1 MSARGHHRRKL
12 LLVSCTALTALYPL
26 HAHPNPQGGAVVAG
40 QASIE
45 TPSQGHLVVR
55 QGSAR
60 AVIDWRSFSI
70 GAGEHT
76 QFVQPSTSSVALNR
90 VTGPDPSVIAGRL
103 SANGRIV
110 LQNEAGVTFS
120 EGAQVNAASLLA
132 TTSRIDAQRLM
143 NTGEVVANLP
153 GRVAGARVENR
164 GDITVADSGVA
175 ALVGPEVRNSGRIV
189 ARQGRVVLGGAETY
203 TIDLAGDGLV
213 AFEVRDPVARAP
225 SDGGAVVANTGTIEA
240 PGGQVIVSARAARGV
255 VDDVIFAGGRIAATA
270 VRQEGGTIVLGGGD
284 AGTVTVAGNL
294 DVSGTGA
301 GQRGGTVD
309 VRGERIVMRSGSR
322 IDASG
327 RAGGG
332 TVRIGGDLQG
342 RGPGPTAQSVVV
354 ERDVT
359 ILADATARGDGGT
372 TIVWSDEVTRFWGR
386 ISARGGP
393 EGGDGGF
400 AEVSSKGWLDYRGV
414 ADLRATL
421 GQVGVLLLDP
431 SNLTISDV
439 DTSGIDFGPPIAP
452 TSGNSILNVN
462 DLQAQLALANVTVT
476 TVASPDTPGETGV
489 IAIVASFVIPDARTL
504 TLEAAGA
511 IQHGA
516 GTTIASSGSSN
527 LVMRSGVGA
536 GGSGGIITAG
546 TIALGPAGI
555 LVLDAT
561 GGGTGAGGQIAQT
574 GGSLSGAQL
583 LAQAAAQVAL
593 NATTFGTIAG
603 SSVGGFD
610 VAGSAGN
617 LTVGTVQG
625 VAGITATGAG
635 ASVTLSAAGDLTV
648 GQSIGAGAGNVLLTA
663 GTGGTGSLTQ
673 TGGAISGAGLRA
685 QAADAVSIN
694 SAAITTVAGSA
705 GGAFSVA
712 DTSGGLT
719 VGTVQGVSGI
729 TASGAAPSVTLST
742 PGDLTVSQ
750 AITAGTGPVAL
761 TTGAGGRLTV
771 NQGVTAGRVAV
782 TADQIAVNAALGSG
796 ATGVDI
802 ATATAGRNILVGS
815 GTGGSQ
821 LGNPGNDSTALAVN
835 QEEFDRLGS
844 ATAAVRLGTGSG
856 TIAIQGAP
864 PAGSV
869 GLDLGT
875 RRLFLATG
883 NGSAAAITQTHR
895 VIGAAGSAL
904 AAGTPGSVVLTNSG
918 NDVPLIAGRAGGPLT
933 SFAYTATGG
942 VTVGTVL
949 GGGGISDLGGI
960 ITTGAPIT
968 LSVNGALA
976 LNQPL
981 TAPGG
986 TVSLTNA
993 GTAAITQGATGTI
1006 TATRLAIQTGGPATL
1021 TDAANQVTNL
1031 GAVTAGG
1038 LAFRNVTAAT
1048 VAARNTGS
1056 GAIDITGQNSVTIG
1070 SDPLLGVTGV
1080 QNLAGAVT
1088 LDAAATLLVTEAVS
1102 ATGTATLLGTQVTVN
1117 DIVAAPRV
1125 NVAADRLT
1133 INPLTGA
1140 LGTATLTEAVLRTRT
1155 AGRPISLG
1163 AIAAGELSIGAD
1175 QLGRIG
1181 VGAPS
1186 YHLRI
1191 GSVGGALRP
1200 GEAATG
1206 TLTIRGTADFSGR
1219 ALTLEAGAAGAAVTQ
1234 DPGDAVFA
1242 GSLIA
1247 RAAQGSVL
1255 LGGADNAVGTLAGA
1269 ALGATSDFEFLG
1281 LGNVTLGSLTHG
1293 TDAALAG
1300 VTAGRTARLGS
1311 VFGTVQQTAAA
1322 PIAAQSLLARSDFG
1336 AVNLTASAANTVGTI
1351 AGDAFA
1357 GFRYRGADGLTVGTI
1372 APSVAFPGIANGI
1385 TITSAGAPVT
1395 LIAGGDLA
1403 LAAPIGAGNGT
1414 VRLQSGQDLTQAA
1427 AGVVTADALLARA
1440 GRDVLLDGANGT
1452 ELPGAPGGTGGNQ
1465 VGTLA
1470 AVAGRE
1476 LWYRSAQGFTVGSVA
1491 ADPGLVAGATGASGG
1506 PDGVVRLAATNA
1518 FGQITVND
1526 AITAPAV
1533 ELAAD
1538 LLAINASVG
1547 ASAAAVVARPF
1558 TAGRGVVLGDAAFLD
1573 PLFSLVLSAAEIDLL
1588 GGASSTLRFG
1598 SAGNAGEAASGTL
1611 IVRGPGGIRVNRAG
1625 QPGDARTVVLE
1636 SGAAGAGAISQTGPI
1651 TGGGAATLV
1660 AAAPAGEVLL
1670 GDTAND
1676 VGTIAGTAAAAGFRY
1691 RAAGSVTV
1699 GQSATVTAGA
1709 GTALTINGRDG
1720 IRGTVPSLPIT
1731 LMAGGNLSLARPLD
1745 AGTQA
1750 IRLEAGGALSQTGA
1764 GTLSAG
1770 ALLAR
1775 GGSVDLTSAVN
1786 AVGVLAG
1793 GSVSG
1798 FRFRHGGSLTVG
1810 ALAADPALPVPGQS
1824 GVASATGSAPITLV
1838 VDGGGLTL
1846 TNAVDAGL
1854 NPASTVRLQ
1863 ADGTLSQGA
1872 SGFVIADAL
1881 LARAGAVLLDQTN
1894 LVRSIAGEAPS
1905 QFRFR
1910 NFSGVTVGEVA
1921 GDGTLVA
1928 GATGVRLVSGA
1939 GTVTVV
1945 GGSGGG
1951 ANGGV
1956 VLSRPVDAGSGTVLL
1971 EAGAGAGS
1979 HVQQTSDGRIDA
1991 ATLEAVAPAGGV
2003 DLASAGAINAVGGIT
2018 GFGRDGFRFR
2028 AVGPLAVGAAGIGTT
2043 NAPLTLVSGG
2053 GLTLLGPLAAGTG
2066 TVRLRA
2072 LAGDITQSGGTI
2084 TAGALALSAEGG
2096 SIDVSRPGNAFD
2108 VFAGAAQ
2115 GALVFDVAGALTVA
2129 AIGADGP
2136 AESQVGVVNPAAVLV
2151 PGFGGATSSNGEVR
2165 ITTNGLL
2172 TVSGT
2177 ASAGTDVILTSQQG
2191 LTLSGAVVAAGDALL
2206 SAVGALTV
2214 ADTGSIVAGQA
2225 VTLDAGGP
2233 ITIAGSLQAG
2243 TTAALDTV
2251 QSIAVT
2257 ASGSVRAAGTATL
2270 AAGTTL
2276 DVAGT
2281 VDAGGSA
2288 SLGAGDF
2295 LSVGGTVQAD
2305 AAATLTSGGGINVWG
2320 TVRAGTDASLTS
2332 GTWMIVDGT
2341 VQAAGSASLA
2351 AGAWLDLGGAVVAG
2365 LDATLDAGADLRV
2378 LSGGLVRSAGSASLT
2393 AATFLVHEGVVDADG
2408 NATLTAGQ
2416 WMWLAGNL
2424 VAGGDAS
2431 VTAGTELH
2439 VLGLVAVAGEA
2450 ALEAGT
2456 DLRAFAGAQVLSNGP
2471 VTLTATQS
2479 LLVEGMIETGA
2490 DATLTSGQTTT
2501 VAAGGAVRAAGAA
2514 TLVAGS
2520 TLAIDGAVA
2529 AGAGVGLTAGAALSL
2544 SAGGSVTSG
2553 ADATLAAPGPI
2564 LVGGELR
2571 ADGSVILDTPSG
2583 ISVPGTIGAGAN
2595 AALSAGQAIAVA
2607 GMIEAGGAATLVA
2620 GSTLT
2625 IDGAVAAGADVDL
2638 TAGAALSLNAGG
2650 SVTSGADAT
2659 LAAPGPILVGG
2670 DVRAAG
2676 FVTLDTPGAIDV
2688 PGTIA
2693 AGANAALRAGQDIAV
2708 AGAVEAGGAATL
2720 VAGQAIA
2727 VPGRVLAGLDAVLD
2741 AATALSDSG
2750 TISAGRDAI
2759 LTAGQAMTIAGTS
2772 VLAGRDAVLTTSGSL
2787 TIIGRIE
2794 AGRDV
2799 ILSSGLDVTIPG
2811 IVLAGADTLIGAAR
2825 EMRIAGSV
2833 GAGSGG
2839 LLILGFGTD
2848 FTLEG
2853 QLGAPDGRVMIRR
2866 AAPLV
2871 AGSTGTITLDG
2882 GGQQFSLGGTPEM
2895 IVIDASGDL
2904 RPLGTPDPGIDV
2916 GRLRS
2921 TLAGLILQTPD
2932 QIAATRVVR
2941 LFGFPSFAARVT
2953 GTVTQFGQA
2962 GADAVQSTVDLSL
2975 GAINAPNALLYVF
2988 GENGSVT
2995 SNPGFVNALTL
3006 RAVGIYVN
3014 EAAEVSIF
3022 GVING
3027 VAGDNAS
3034 TFVQRL
3040 GDPQFRQRI
3049 NDCAIGTIGC
3059 TFLPLSQEPAIY
3071 IPPVV
3076 LLEGAAPRFDESSV
3090 PIVNTGP
3097 EDVLRPGGEADEDG
3111 RDENA
3116 TVSPAEGRAG

>member
-1 MSARGHHRRKL
+1 MSARGHYRRKL
-12 LLVSCTALTALYPL
+12 LLASCTALTALYPI
-26 HAHPNPQGGAVVAG
+26 HAHANPQGGTVVAG
-40 QASIE
+40 QAIIE
-45 TPSQGHLVVR
+45 TPTQGHLVVR

-70 GAGEHT
+70 GSGEHT
-76 QFVQPSTSSVALNR
+76 QFVQPSASAVALNR

-120 EGAQVNAASLLA
+120 EGAQVNASSLLA

-143 NTGEVVANLP
+143 NTGEVVASLP

-175 ALVGPEVRNSGRIV
+175 ALVGPEVRNAGRIV

-213 AFEVRDPVARAP
+213 AFEIRDGVSRAP
-225 SDGGAVVANTGTIEA
+225 SDGGAVVVNTGTIEA

-270 VRQEGGTIVLGGGD
+270 VHQEGGAIVLGGGD

-294 DVSGTGA
+294 DVSGAGA
-301 GQRGGTVD
+301 DQRGGTVD
-309 VRGERIVMRSGSR
+309 VRGERIVVRSGAR

-332 TVRIGGDLQG
+332 TVKIGGDLQG
-342 RGPGPTAQSVVV
+342 QGPGPTARSVVV
-354 ERDVT
+354 EPDVT
-359 ILADATARGDGGT
+359 ILADATGRGDGGT
-372 TIVWSDEVTRFWGR
+372 TIVWSDETTRFWGR

-400 AEVSSKGWLDYRGV
+400 AEVSSKGWLDYRGI

-431 SNLTISDV
+431 SNLTISSA
-439 DTSGIDFGPPIAP
+439 DTSGIDLGPPIAP
-452 TSGNSILNVN
+452 TGAVSILNVN

-476 TVASPDTPGETGV
+476 TVGSPDTAGETGV

-516 GTTIASSGSSN
+516 GTTISSAGSST

-546 TIALGPAGI
+546 SIALGPAGI

-574 GGSLSGAQL
+574 GGSLAGAEL

-603 SSVGGFD
+603 SAVGGFS

-617 LTVGTVQG
+617 LAVGTVQG
-625 VAGITATGAG
+625 VAGITATGASP
-635 ASVTLSAAGDLTV
+635 SVTLSVAGSLTV
-648 GQSIGAGAGNVLLTA
+648 GQSINAGAGNVLLTA
-663 GTGGTGSLTQ
+663 GTGGTGALTQ
-673 TGGAISGAGLRA
+673 TGGSISGAGLRA
-685 QAADAVSIN
+685 QAAGAVSIT
-694 SAAITTVAGSA
+694 SAAINTVAGSA

-712 DTSGGLT
+712 DTSGSLT

-729 TASGAAPSVTLST
+729 TASGATPSVTLST
-742 PGDLTVSQ
+742 PGELTVGQ
-750 AITAGTGPVAL
+750 AIDAGTGPVAL

-782 TADQIAVNAALGSG
+782 TADQIAVNAALGIG
-796 ATGVDI
+796 AAGVDI
-802 ATATAGRNILVGS
+802 VTATAGRDILVGS

-821 LGNPGNDSTALAVN
+821 LGSPAGDTTALAVN

-844 ATAAVRLGTGSG
+844 ATAAVRLSTGAG

-883 NGSAAAITQTHR
+883 NGSGSAITQTHR
-895 VIGAAGSAL
+895 IIGGAGAALAASAAGSVAL
-904 AAGTPGSVVLTNSG
+904 SNSG
-918 NDVPLIAGRAGGPLT
+918 NDVPLIAGRAGGAAT

-942 VTVGTVL
+942 MTVGTVL
-949 GGGGISDLGGI
+949 GGGGIADVAGI
-960 ITTGAPIT
+960 VTTGAPIT

-976 LNQPL
+976 VNQPL

-986 TVSLTNA
+986 TVALTNA
-993 GTAAITQGATGTI
+993 GTAAITQGAAGTI

-1021 TDAANQVTNL
+1021 TDAANQVASF
-1031 GAVTAGG
+1031 GAVTVGG

-1056 GAIDITGQNSVTIG
+1056 GAIAITGQNSLTIG
-1070 SDPLLGVTGV
+1070 SDALLGLTGV
-1080 QNLAGAVT
+1080 QNLAGAVM
-1088 LDAAATLLVTEAVS
+1088 LDATATLLVNEAVS
-1102 ATGTATLLGTQVTVN
+1102 ATSTATLLGVQVSVN
-1117 DIVAAPRV
+1117 DTVAAPTV
-1125 NVAADRLT
+1125 NVAADGLT
-1133 INPLTGA
+1133 IDPLTGE
-1140 LGTATLTEAVLRTRT
+1140 LGTAGLQEAVLRTRT

-1175 QLGRIG
+1175 QLDRIG

-1186 YHLRI
+1186 YHLRV
-1191 GSVGGALRP
+1191 GTVGGALRP

-1206 TLTIRGTADFSGR
+1206 TLTIRSTADFSGR

-1234 DPGDAVFA
+1234 TAGAAVFA

-1255 LGGADNAVGTLAGA
+1255 LGRADNAVGTLAGA
-1269 ALGATSDFEFLG
+1269 AVGATSDFEFLG

-1293 TDAALAG
+1293 TDAPVAG

-1322 PIAAQSLLARSDFG
+1322 PIVAQNLLARSDFG
-1336 AVNLTASAANTVGTI
+1336 AVNLTASAANTVGTL
-1351 AGDAFA
+1351 AGDASA
-1357 GFRYRGADGLTVGTI
+1357 GFRYRDADNLTVGPI
-1372 APSVAFPGIANGI
+1372 APSVAFPGLANGI

-1403 LAAPIGAGNGT
+1403 LAAPIAAGDGT
-1414 VRLQSGQDLTQAA
+1414 VRLQAGQDLTQTA

-1465 VGTLA
+1465 VGTFAGL
-1470 AVAGRE
+1470 AGRE
-1476 LWYRSAQGFTVGSVA
+1476 FWYRSAQSVTVGTVT

-1506 PDGVVRLAATNA
+1506 ADGVVRLAASSA
-1518 FGQITVND
+1518 FGQITVDN

-1538 LLAINASVG
+1538 LLAINAPVG
-1547 ASAAAVVARPF
+1547 ADAQAVVVRPF
-1558 TAGRGVVLGDAAFLD
+1558 TANRGLVLGNAGFLD
-1573 PLFSLVLSAAEIDLL
+1573 PLFSLVLSAGEIDLL
-1588 GGASSTLRFG
+1588 GGASTTLRFG
-1598 SAGNAGEAASGTL
+1598 SAGNAGEAASGQL
-1611 IVRGPGGIRVNRAG
+1611 IVRGTAGDAATGIRVNRAG
-1625 QPGDARTVVLE
+1625 QPGDARSFVLE
-1636 SGAAGAGAISQTGPI
+1636 SGAAGAGAIIQTGPI

-1660 AAAPAGEVLL
+1660 AVAPAGEVLL
-1670 GDTAND
+1670 GDAANN
-1676 VGTIAGTAAAAGFRY
+1676 VGTLAGTAGAGGFRY
-1691 RAAGSVTV
+1691 RGAGALTV
-1699 GQSATVTAGA
+1699 GQVNGLAVGA
-1709 GTALTINGRDG
+1709 GTPLAIAGRDG
-1720 IRGTVPSLPIT
+1720 ISTIAPALPIT
-1731 LMAGGNLSLARPLD
+1731 LVAGGNLTIARPLH
-1745 AGTQA
+1745 AGAQT
-1750 IRLEAGGALSQTGA
+1750 IRLQAGGALTQSA
-1764 GTLSAG
+1764 DGTLAAG

-1775 GGSVDLTSAVN
+1775 GATVDLTTAVN
-1786 AVGVLAG
+1786 TAGVLAG
-1793 GSVSG
+1793 DSVSG
-1798 FRFRHGGSLTVG
+1798 FRFRNAGSLTVG
-1810 ALAADPALPVPGQS
+1810 SVAPDDALPVAGRS
-1824 GVASATGSAPITLV
+1824 GVQSPIGNAPITLV
-1838 VDGGGLTL
+1838 VDGGDLTL
-1846 TNAVDAGL
+1846 VSAVDAGL
-1854 NPASTVRLQ
+1854 AAGAVVRLQ
-1863 ADGTLSQGA
+1863 ADGTLSQGG
-1872 SGFVIADAL
+1872 SGFVIGNAL
-1881 LARAGAVLLDQTN
+1881 LARAGSVLLDQTN
-1894 LVRSIAGEAPS
+1894 LVATVAGEAPS

-1928 GATGVRLVSGA
+1928 AATGVRLASGA
-1939 GTVTVV
+1939 GTVTLA

-1951 ANGGV
+1951 ANGSV
-1956 VLSRPVDAGSGTVLL
+1956 VLGRPVDAGSGTVRL

-1979 HVQQTSDGRIDA
+1979 HVQQTVDGGIDA
-1991 ATLEAVAPAGGV
+1991 ATVEAVALAGGV
-2003 DLASAGAINAVGGIT
+2003 DLASAGAINTVGSIT
-2018 GFGRDGFRFR
+2018 GLGRDGFRFR
-2028 AVGPLAVGAAGIGTT
+2028 AAGPLAVGAGGIGTT
-2043 NAPLTLVSGG
+2043 NAPLTIVSGG
-2053 GLTLLGPLAAGTG
+2053 GLTLLGPLAAGSG
-2066 TVRLRA
+2066 TIRLRA
-2072 LAGDITQSGGTI
+2072 VTGNITQSAGTL
-2084 TAGALALSAEGG
+2084 TAGALALSAEAG
-2096 SIDVSRPGNAFD
+2096 SIAVSQPGNAFD

-2115 GALVFDVAGALTVA
+2115 GALVFNVAGALTVA

-2151 PGFGGATSSNGEVR
+2151 PGFAGATSSNGQVA
-2165 ITTNGLL
+2165 ISTGGLL

-2177 ASAGTDVILTSQQG
+2177 ASAGTDVILSSQQG
-2191 LTLSGAVVAAGDALL
+2191 LTLSGAVVAAGDAML
-2206 SAVGALTV
+2206 SAIGALTV
-2214 ADTGSIVAGQA
+2214 ADTGSVVAGQA

-2233 ITIAGSLQAG
+2233 ITLAGSIQAG
-2243 TTAALDTV
+2243 TTATLDAV

-2257 ASGSVRAAGTATL
+2257 PTGSVQSTGAASL
-2270 AAGTTL
+2270 SAGDTL

-2288 SLGAGDF
+2288 SLTAGTF
-2295 LSVGGTVQAD
+2295 LSVGGAVQAVGAATLAAGGALDVAGTVSAGANASLTAGDWIWVAGTVQAAD
-2305 AAATLTSGGGINVWG
+2305 AVTLAATGALDVWG
-2320 TVRAGTDASLTS
+2320 MVSAGTDASLTS
-2332 GTWMIVDGT
+2332 GTWMSVSGT
-2341 VQAAGSASLA
+2341 VQAAGSATLT
-2351 AGAWLDLGGAVVAG
+2351 AGSWLDLAGTVVTG

-2378 LSGGLVRSAGSASLT
+2378 LPGGLVRTTGSATLT
-2393 AATFLVHEGVVDADG
+2393 ATTFLLHDGVVDADG
-2408 NATLTAGQ
+2408 NVTLTAGQ
-2416 WMWLAGNL
+2416 WMWLAGNVVL
-2424 VAGGDAS
+2424 GGDAT
-2431 VTAGTELH
+2431 VTAGTELF
-2439 VLGLVAVAGEA
+2439 VLGLVAAAGDI
-2450 ALEAGT
+2450 ALDAGT
-2456 DLRAFAGAQVLSNGP
+2456 DLRVFPSGQVLSTGS
-2471 VTLTATQS
+2471 VTLTASDT
-2479 LLVEGMIETGA
+2479 LIVEGAVDTA
-2490 DATLTSGQTTT
+2490 AAATLTSGQTMTI
-2501 VAAGGAVRAAGAA
+2501 AAGGAVRAGGAA
-2514 TLVAGS
+2514 MLNSA
-2520 TLAIDGAVA
+2520 
-2529 AGAGVGLTAGAALSL
+2529 AALVVDGTV
-2544 SAGGSVTSG
+2544 AGGSAVDLA
-2553 ADATLAAPGPI
+2553 ADATLVVNAGGTVTSGDGATLGAPGPI
-2564 LVGGELR
+2564 LVGGEVR
-2571 ADGSVILDTPSG
+2571 ADGSVTLDTPSG
-2583 ISVPGTIGAGAN
+2583 ISVPGTI
-2595 AALSAGQAIAVA
+2595 
-2607 GMIEAGGAATLVA
+2607 
-2620 GSTLT
+2620 
-2625 IDGAVAAGADVDL
+2625 AAG
-2638 TAGAALSLNAGG
+2638 T
-2650 SVTSGADAT
+2650 DA
-2659 LAAPGPILVGG
+2659 V
-2670 DVRAAG
+2670 
-2676 FVTLDTPGAIDV
+2676 
-2688 PGTIA
+2688 
-2693 AGANAALRAGQDIAV
+2693 LRSGQDI
-2708 AGAVEAGGAATL
+2708 
-2720 VAGQAIA
+2720 
-2727 VPGRVLAGLDAVLD
+2727 
-2741 AATALSDSG
+2741 
-2750 TISAGRDAI
+2750 
-2759 LTAGQAMTIAGTS
+2759 TIAGT
-2772 VLAGRDAVLTTSGSL
+2772 
-2787 TIIGRIE
+2787 
-2794 AGRDV
+2794 
-2799 ILSSGLDVTIPG
+2799 
-2811 IVLAGADTLIGAAR
+2811 VLAGADALIGAAG
-2825 EMRIAGSV
+2825 EMLITGGVRAGP
-2833 GAGSGG
+2833 GG

-2871 AGSTGTITLDG
+2871 AGTTGRITLDG
-2882 GGQQFSLGGTPEM
+2882 GGAQFSLGGTPEM
-2895 IVIDASGDL
+2895 IVVDASGDL
-2904 RPLGTPDPGIDV
+2904 RPLGTLDPGIDV
-2916 GRLRS
+2916 GLLRA

-2941 LFGFPSFAARVT
+2941 LFGFPSFVGRVT
-2953 GTVTQFGQA
+2953 GTVTQFGQT
-2962 GADAVQSTVDLSL
+2962 GADAVQSTVDVGL

-2995 SNPGFVNALTL
+2995 SNTGFDNALTL

-3014 EAAEVSIF
+3014 EGSEVSIF

-3034 TFVQRL
+3034 TYVQRL

-3049 NDCAIGTIGC
+3049 NNCAIGTIGC

-3076 LLEGAAPRFDESSV
+3076 LLEAGAPRFDESSV

-3097 EDVLRPGGEADEDG
+3097 EDVLRSGGAGEDDKEDES
-3111 RDENA
+3111 A
-3116 TVSPAEGRAG
+3116 TVQPAEGSAG